1 MKKRKPHNY
10 HILYIYKIPFY
21 RRRKYIRAKKMG
33 RNPVVIMFQTKQ
45 NAYQI
50 QGNIR
55 GPNEINKTNSPGQ
68 GDANFF

>member
-1 MKKRKPHNY
+1 
-10 HILYIYKIPFY
+10 
-21 RRRKYIRAKKMG
+21 MG